1 MNKLLK
7 FLLYTAAISL
17 LLLGIMT
24 LVFNIP
30 KKFENE
36 LINYREIEKI
46 ELSYRGFDL
55 PVQVTDPW
63 STVKTICP

>member
-55 PVQVTDPW
+55 PV
-63 STVKTICP
+63 